1 MEPMMPINVK
11 RAESVNESFFWVKS
25 FDESFDHKTNLTY
38 LFIKFSLKPSE
49 AIEYNTQVALTT
61 FRIFWHFKTF
71 ESSNPH

>member
-1 MEPMMPINVK
+1 MN
-11 RAESVNESFFWVKS
+11 RSFESNL

-61 FRIFWHFKTF
+61 FRIFLTF
-71 ESSNPH
+71 